1 MVIRVLGIALVIV
14 ALLAAVVPAF
24 TNCTAEDLYIQTA
37 DGRQIDMKCFWTSRA
52 SIAVGIPLAAVGLM
66 LAFSRRVESRR
77 VLGVLGVLLGG
88 ALVALPTVLIGVC
101 KMDKLCLNVMKPSL
115 ILLGIVA
122 MGLSALALV
131 FARSGII
138 SDDTAS

>member
-1 MVIRVLGIALVIV
+1 MVIRILGIALVIV
-14 ALLAAVVPAF
+14 ALLAAAIPAF
-24 TNCTAEDLYIQTA
+24 TNCTAEGLYIQTA

-52 SIAVGIPLAAVGLM
+52 SIAVAIPLAALGVM
-66 LAFSRRVESRR
+66 LALSRRAESRR
-77 VLGVLGVLLGG
+77 LLGILGVLLGG

-101 KMDKLCLNVMKPSL
+101 TMDKLCLNVMKPSL
-115 ILLGIVA
+115 VLLGIVA

-138 SDDTAS
+138 PDDTAS